1 MELKSLSRRLLAA
14 LFGFMKT
21 RAGLYGSTRKR

>member
-1 MELKSLSRRLLAA
+1 MELMSFCRRLRDA

-21 RAGLYGSTRKR
+21 RAGLYGPTRKR